1 MVEFSE
7 EQNMFDIFENALDMT
22 IKAYGEGVKTIA
34 VPIDEYN
41 LIKKACLDHFAGSMV
56 GVMKLLLKVTL

>member
-41 LIKKACLDHFAGSMV
+41 LIKKAFLDHFAGSMV